1 MAQVFV
7 TDRSGNEEAIDI
19 NPGETLMQAIS
30 NAGMVDLLALCG
42 GVCACATCHIYVDNA
57 PEGSLDGMGDDEDV
71 LLDGATHRQENSRL
85 SCQIRL
91 TDAHDGLRAT
101 IAPED
106 Y

>member
-19 NPGETLMQAIS
+19 HPGETLMQVLS
-30 NAGMVDLLALCG
+30 NAGITDLLALCG
-42 GVCACATCHIYVDNA
+42 GVCACATCHVYIQQDPKGNL
-57 PEGSLDGMGDDEDV
+57 PELGEDEDA
-71 LLDGATHRQENSRL
+71 LLDGTTYRQENSRL

-91 TDAHDGLRAT
+91 TDAHDGLRAV

-106 Y
+106 